1 MRRTSIRPALTVV
14 FATLLAATACGS
26 LAVADYDYRMPVA
39 LADGI
44 STARV
49 EQVGG
54 DRVQTERLVG
64 QFLAGSWG
72 DQHSLLIMKD
82 GLLVLEEYFEGW
94 AGTDLH
100 EVQFVSKSIT
110 SLLVGHAI
118 AQGWIGSVRDPISR
132 YLPGYEHLLVGGKE
146 QTTIEH
152 LLTKSSGLDWNESDP
167 PYTDPANLRRQEI
180 DSDDGVAFVLG
191 RGLEHTPRERWVY
204 NGGGVTVLGEIAL
217 NAMGLDAENLI
228 AEVMDGLLTN
238 DDIQPVYQSDGRL
251 NTAGGFFMTPRGMIK
266 LGQAMLNE
274 GLWGER
280 CVFDE
285 DWIRAST
292 TSHISTSN
300 GRDYGYLWWI
310 DEYRAGG
317 EAITVTFA
325 TGYGGQEIV
334 LMPSLGIVA
343 VMTAGNFENR
353 PSRKQLVEDELLPVF
368 VR

>member
-1 MRRTSIRPALTVV
+1 
-14 FATLLAATACGS
+14 
-26 LAVADYDYRMPVA
+26 
-39 LADGI
+39 
-44 STARV
+44 
-49 EQVGG
+49 
-54 DRVQTERLVG
+54 
-64 QFLAGSWG
+64 
-72 DQHSLLIMKD
+72 
-82 GLLVLEEYFEGW
+82 
-94 AGTDLH
+94 
-100 EVQFVSKSIT
+100 
-110 SLLVGHAI
+110 
-118 AQGWIGSVRDPISR
+118 
-132 YLPGYEHLLVGGKE
+132 
-146 QTTIEH
+146 
-152 LLTKSSGLDWNESDP
+152 
-167 PYTDPANLRRQEI
+167 
-180 DSDDGVAFVLG
+180 
-191 RGLEHTPRERWVY
+191 
-204 NGGGVTVLGEIAL
+204 
-217 NAMGLDAENLI
+217 
-228 AEVMDGLLTN
+228 MDGLLTN

-251 NTAGGFFMTPRGMIK
+251 NTAGGFFMTLRGMIK

-317 EAITVTFA
+317 ETITVTFA